1 MLLQT
6 TIKQQLKN
14 EQRMYQIEEPTY
26 FIYLASIPVIFA
38 LFLMVF
44 WWKTRKQKQFA
55 DLVLLDKLSPEKSSF
70 KSFLKIAISCLALA
84 FLVISLANPKMG
96 TKLETVKRQGV
107 DIVFALDVS
116 KSMLAEDI
124 APSRLEKAKQIVTKI
139 IENLGSDRVG
149 IIIYAGNSYPLLP
162 ITTDHAA
169 AKMFLQ
175 NANPNMVSSQGT
187 AINEAIDRAITFF
200 DNDEQ
205 TNRFLFIVSD
215 GEDHE
220 ENTLELTQKASEVGI
235 KTYTLGVGTKEGSP
249 IPIRDIGGGV
259 SYKKDNKGEVVITK
273 MNPIVLRD
281 IASEGNG
288 KYINGNKTQETIDVI
303 EELLVKAEKSE
314 FETKQFSDYKD
325 QFQWFIAIGLLL
337 LIIDVLLLEKKT
349 TWIQKLNLFNQKKS

>member
-1 MLLQT
+1 
-6 TIKQQLKN
+6 
-14 EQRMYQIEEPTY
+14 MYQIEEPAY
-26 FIYLASIPVIFA
+26 FIYLAIIPAIFV
-38 LFLMVF
+38 LFLLVLI
-44 WWKTRKQKQFA
+44 WKKRKQKQFA
-55 DLVLLDKLSPEKSSF
+55 DSNLIQKLIPERSTF
-70 KSFLKIAISCLALA
+70 KSFLKIIMICLGLTLLIIALT
-84 FLVISLANPKMG
+84 NPKMG

-124 APSRLEKAKQIVTKI
+124 APSRLDKAKQIINKI
-139 IENLGSDRVG
+139 IENLASDRVG

-169 AKMFLQ
+169 ARMFLQ

-187 AINEAIDRAITFF
+187 SINEAIERGITYF

-220 ENTLELTQKASEVGI
+220 ENALSVAEQAKREGI
-235 KTYTLGVGTKEGSP
+235 KIYTVGVGTEKGGP
-249 IPIRDIGGGV
+249 IPIRENGAVI

-273 MNPIVLRD
+273 MKEEVLVD
-281 IASEGNG
+281 IAREGNG
-288 KYINGNKTQETIDVI
+288 KYINGNKTQETIDII

-325 QFQWFIAIGLLL
+325 QFQWFLGFGILFLL
-337 LIIDVLLLEKKT
+337 IDVLLLEKKT
-349 TWIQKLNLFNQKKS
+349 KWIQKLNLFNETDS

>member
-1 MLLQT
+1 
-6 TIKQQLKN
+6 
-14 EQRMYQIEEPTY
+14 MYQIEEPTY
-26 FIYLASIPVIFA
+26 FIYLAIIPVLFV
-38 LFLMVF
+38 LFLLVL
-44 WWKTRKQKQFA
+44 WWKKRTQKQFA
-55 DLVLLDKLSPEKSSF
+55 DAHLIQKLSPEQSTF
-70 KSFLKIAISCLALA
+70 KSFLKIIVVCLGLA
-84 FLVISLANPKMG
+84 FLIIGLANPKMG

-124 APSRLEKAKQIVTKI
+124 APSRLDKAKQIITRI
-139 IENLGSDRVG
+139 IESLGSDRIG

-175 NANPNMVSSQGT
+175 NANPDMVSSQGT
-187 AINEAIDRAITFF
+187 AINEAIERGITYF

-220 ENTLELTQKASEVGI
+220 ENTVSLAEEAKKQGI
-235 KTYTLGVGTKEGSP
+235 KIYTIGVGTEKGGP
-249 IPIRDIGGGV
+249 IPIKSNGSVI
-259 SYKKDNKGEVVITK
+259 SYKKDNKGEVVITQMK
-273 MNPIVLRD
+273 EEVLRA
-281 IASEGNG
+281 IANEGNG
-288 KYINGNKTQETIDVI
+288 KYINGNKTQETITII
-303 EELLVKAEKSE
+303 EDLLVKAEKSE

-325 QFQWFIAIGLLL
+325 QFQWFIGLGLLF

-349 TWIQKLNLFNQKKS
+349 KWVQKLNLFNQK